1 MFNIF
6 QIYVIFIMVKKMD
19 CLFCK
24 IIEGSIPSRT
34 LYEDD
39 IVKVIMDVNPNANGH
54 VLVLPKK
61 HITDFEELDGET
73 IAHIHGV
80 AKDMKK
86 LLYKALNP
94 DGLVLVNNYGIT
106 QVIKHYHL
114 HLIPVYKKKQEIID
128 RNVIYEK
135 IMNVK

>member
-1 MFNIF
+1 
-6 QIYVIFIMVKKMD
+6 MVKKMD

-61 HITDFEELDGET
+61 HITDFEEMDGET
-73 IAHIHGV
+73 LAHIHGV

-86 LLYKALNP
+86 LLYIALNP

-114 HLIPVYKKKQEIID
+114 HIIPAYKEKQPLRDVEEVYNQ
-128 RNVIYEK
+128 
-135 IMNVK
+135 IMEQKN

>member
-1 MFNIF
+1 
-6 QIYVIFIMVKKMD
+6 MVKKMD

-61 HITDFEELDGET
+61 HITDFE
-73 IAHIHGV
+73 
-80 AKDMKK
+80 
-86 LLYKALNP
+86 
-94 DGLVLVNNYGIT
+94 
-106 QVIKHYHL
+106 
-114 HLIPVYKKKQEIID
+114 
-128 RNVIYEK
+128 
-135 IMNVK
+135 

>member
-1 MFNIF
+1 M
-6 QIYVIFIMVKKMD
+6 VIIMD

-54 VLVLPKK
+54 TLVIPKK
-61 HITDFEELDGET
+61 HITDFEELDDAT
-73 IAHIHGV
+73 LVHIHNV
-80 AKDMKK
+80 AKDIKK

-94 DGLVLVNNYGIT
+94 DGIVLVNNYGIT

-114 HLIPVYKKKQEIID
+114 HIIPAYKEKQPLKDVEE
-128 RNVIYEK
+128 VFTK
-135 IMNVK
+135 IMEQKN

>member
-1 MFNIF
+1 
-6 QIYVIFIMVKKMD
+6 MVKKMD

-114 HLIPVYKKKQEIID
+114 HLIPVYKKKQEKID

-135 IMNVK
+135 IMNVNK

>member
-1 MFNIF
+1 M
-6 QIYVIFIMVKKMD
+6 VIIMD

-54 VLVLPKK
+54 VLVIPKK
-61 HITDFEELDGET
+61 HFTDFEELDDAT
-73 IAHIHGV
+73 LVHIHNV
-80 AKDMKK
+80 AKDIKK

-94 DGLVLVNNYGIT
+94 DGIVLVNNYGIT

-114 HLIPVYKKKQEIID
+114 HIIPAYKEKQPLKDVEE
-128 RNVIYEK
+128 VFAT
-135 IMNVK
+135 IMEQKN

>member
-1 MFNIF
+1 
-6 QIYVIFIMVKKMD
+6 MVKKMD

-61 HITDFEELDGET
+61 HITDFEELDGKTGIER
-73 IAHIHGV
+73 
-80 AKDMKK
+80 
-86 LLYKALNP
+86 NP
-94 DGLVLVNNYGIT
+94 
-106 QVIKHYHL
+106 
-114 HLIPVYKKKQEIID
+114 
-128 RNVIYEK
+128 
-135 IMNVK
+135 

>member
-1 MFNIF
+1 M
-6 QIYVIFIMVKKMD
+6 VIIMD

-54 VLVLPKK
+54 VLVIPKK
-61 HITDFEELDGET
+61 HFTDFEELDDAT
-73 IAHIHGV
+73 LVHIHNV
-80 AKDMKK
+80 AKDIKK

-94 DGLVLVNNYGIT
+94 DGIVLVNNYGIT

-114 HLIPVYKKKQEIID
+114 HIIPAYKEKQPLKDVEE
-128 RNVIYEK
+128 VFAT
-135 IMNVK
+135 IMEQKNWYLDISF

>member
-1 MFNIF
+1 
-6 QIYVIFIMVKKMD
+6 MD

-114 HLIPVYKKKQEIID
+114 HIIPSYNKKS
-128 RNVIYEK
+128 N
-135 IMNVK
+135 MNVSDVFNMIK